1 MPPAAS
7 IAPVRIC
14 GPIGDGSENETS
26 FMSAGYA
33 MTD

>member
-14 GPIGDGSENETS
+14 GPIGDGRENETS
-26 FMSAGYA
+26 FMSDGYA
-33 MTD
+33 MTN

>member
-14 GPIGDGSENETS
+14 GPIGVGRKNETS
-26 FMSAGYA
+26 FMADGYA
-33 MTD
+33 ITD